1 MNYIKYLY
9 YMYYR
14 PKIFFP
20 QKTYSMFGEDLKI
33 NHFFKS
39 KKKGFY
45 VDIGCYHPIHGS
57 NTYLLYRKGWN
68 GINVDINKT
77 SIDLFNIARKRD
89 KNFNIA
95 ISNTSKKV
103 KVFYRKK
110 INMLNTIIKENAAS
124 SFKKGYRSAF
134 IKSQPLNLLLNS
146 LNMKKNKIDFLNLD
160 VEGNEMNVL
169 KTFNFKKFK
178 PQLICV
184 EIHNQKLNDNN
195 PYYYKKNKVFKLL
208 VKNDYKLYWKNGF
221 SFIFKLK
228 VE

>member
-178 PQLICV
+178 PKLICV

-195 PYYYKKNKVFKLL
+195 PYYYQKNKVFKLL
-208 VKNDYKLYWKNGF
+208 VKNDYKLCWRNGF

-228 VE
+228 LE